1 MLSNNSPSPGTHS
14 GTLAMSS
21 PVTPPINSH
30 RNVQQRRVRATRFP
44 LPVKSNPPPPSR
56 YQQHNITTETPP
68 PQSCPVQSA
77 YFPILP
83 PSSPTP
89 PNPTATPLPTSSEP
103 ARTPP
108 EESHRY
114 QEPISFHQ
122 VEPRNLVPRPFTMEG
137 YSLPA
142 NTATLPLHDHSTTFQ
157 QYTTPTRTHYVM
169 SHDPNEL
176 EFPTTLD
183 ILWDRS
189 PLRTPIIIPH
199 ERLLPSLWVSRQ
211 TMLSLSQSVAHSD
224 SQDGQRN
231 ARQGSDLPIGL
242 LVGRASFP
250 GRSGHNRSRGQS
262 SQLPPTFV
270 ADARPVV
277 CLDLFDSGRQLC
289 NVDSHVDDE
298 VAHEQK
304 TPNTPTTILVP
315 SNDSLLKAS
324 NVMMIPVKRHGEG
337 GDRSSAAAAA
347 TLATPRETV
356 EEHIV
361 DLADACSNGTIRQA
375 QRISRTAGRTVPKD
389 VLDVPGSGLWS
400 IRCTVGNSTTNAVTT
415 AIPVRFSVVMPAL
428 SLGFTMIQS
437 LPLVTSPMTSSLLHG
452 TGSTGRTGGTGHS
465 GGTTGEFQHGL
476 LTLNQVRRAVPLL
489 SDDPLTKRVP
499 MVGAWI
505 QMPLNTFQEGK
516 TCCLYLLGKK
526 KT

>member
-1 MLSNNSPSPGTHS
+1 
-14 GTLAMSS
+14 MSS

-44 LPVKSNPPPPSR
+44 LPIKNNPSPPHC
-56 YQQHNITTETPP
+56 QQHDITT
-68 PQSCPVQSA
+68 VQSA
-77 YFPILP
+77 YFPLLP
-83 PSSPTP
+83 PSAPNKPDPSSQHTTH
-89 PNPTATPLPTSSEP
+89 NPTATPLPTSLEP
-103 ARTPP
+103 AQTPL
-108 EESHRY
+108 EEPHAY

-142 NTATLPLHDHSTTFQ
+142 NKATLPIHDHSTTFQ

-231 ARQGSDLPIGL
+231 ARQGFDVPMGL

-250 GRSGHNRSRGQS
+250 GRSGHNRSRGQP

-298 VAHEQK
+298 LAHEQK
-304 TPNTPTTILVP
+304 APNTPTTILVP

-324 NVMMIPVKRHGEG
+324 NVVMIPVKRHREGEG
-337 GDRSSAAAAA
+337 GDRSSAAA
-347 TLATPRETV
+347 TLATPRETA

-361 DLADACSNGTIRQA
+361 DLAGACSNGIIRQA
-375 QRISRTAGRTVPKD
+375 QRISRTAGRIMPKD

-400 IRCTVGNSTTNAVTT
+400 IRCTVGNSNTNAVTT

-452 TGSTGRTGGTGHS
+452 TGSTGST

-516 TCCLYLLGKK
+516 TCCLYLLWATKHMI
-526 KT
+526 